1 MESVFIFRL
10 KQVPFGRLLIPF
22 VAGIISGLYFSAN
35 IKIATIIFIVS
46 VILFFI
52 EIKYIYEIKNFKIR
66 YLIGISANV
75 SLFIAGFLLTEINK
89 SKDFKYYDNFIVCK
103 AVVSEPVTLKSNY
116 YKSTL
121 ENIIYK
127 TDSNIILEKS
137 RAIVYFSGNN
147 KPEYGDE
154 IIFKGSFGKIK
165 NPGNP
170 HEFNYKKYLSEK
182 GITAQIFLKE
192 KDYKLISKHQT
203 GIISRFAE
211 ASREYAERIYKKY
224 GIEGK
229 ELSVLQALT
238 LGDKSELKD
247 DTKKSYASSG
257 AMHILAVSGLHVGII
272 YMIFNFLLGFLDKV
286 KFKTSN
292 TGKIIKAVLLIF
304 AVWGFAVISGLSP
317 SIRRAALM
325 FSFIIAGKA
334 LKYKINV
341 YNSVSA
347 SAFVLLA
354 VNPFLITDAGFQLS
368 YAAITGIIF
377 FHPEIVSLFTVKN
390 RVLYYIWSL
399 TAVSAAAQITT
410 FPLSL
415 YYFHIFPVLFFLSNL
430 IIIPAATL
438 ILVTSLLLIL
448 SSFLPVIPDIFAVLL
463 KFFLKVMNLSVF
475 SIKEIPFSVIK
486 DISFH
491 GSDLLFAYLSIILFS
506 AFILTKKAKTVKLLL
521 ITVILWTGTG
531 IYQKIMRK
539 RNYGVTVYNIK
550 NEIAVDFIGGG
561 ENYFIGNKPARKI
574 KHFEYGI
581 KPNRRYINERDFK
594 FIPADTPYY
603 RSKTLY
609 KNGCFTAFGNKTF
622 LMTTKDS
629 LMLPEGLTEV
639 DYIIFSGNANIT
651 PKEIK
656 DRINFKKII
665 FDSSNTYS
673 ELQYLKS
680 TCRKNNIDFYVVS
693 EQGAFIATF

>member
-1 MESVFIFRL
+1 
-10 KQVPFGRLLIPF
+10 
-22 VAGIISGLYFSAN
+22 
-35 IKIATIIFIVS
+35 ATIIFIVS

-103 AVVSEPVTLKSNY
+103 AVISEPVTLKSNY